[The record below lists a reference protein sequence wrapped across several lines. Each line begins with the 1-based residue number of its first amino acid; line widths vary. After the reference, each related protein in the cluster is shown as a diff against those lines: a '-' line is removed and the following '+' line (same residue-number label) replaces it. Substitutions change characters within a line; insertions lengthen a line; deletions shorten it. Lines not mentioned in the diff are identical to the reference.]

1 MDEQVHRTAEAYD
14 EQICRAVAHALA
26 EAGQWQVPTLVNER
40 RWFLGIT
47 RERVDDARMVLPPPD
62 ERAAWRQLYDEGIET
77 YAGDSLSLQHGWEA
91 TLKVV
96 DILNRAGVGIL
107 VGTDFGNPFIFP
119 GTGVHEEMEALVE
132 AGLTPLQALQ
142 AATINPARYLG
153 VTDSLGTV
161 AEGKL
166 ADLVLLDA
174 HPLENITNTQQI
186 HAVILNGQLLRRSDL
201 DALVTELASTHGKN
215 E

>member
-1 MDEQVHRTAEAYD
+1 MHRTAEAYD
-14 EQICRAVAHALA
+14 VQICRAVAHALA

-47 RERVDDARMVLPPPD
+47 RERINDARVALLPPD
-62 ERAAWRQLYDEGIET
+62 ERAIWRQRYKEGVERYT
-77 YAGDSLSLQHGWEA
+77 GDSLSLQRGWEA

-96 DILNRAGVGIL
+96 DVLNRAGVGIL

-119 GTGVHEEMEALVE
+119 GTGVHEEMEALVR
-132 AGLTPLQALQ
+132 AGLTPLEALQ

-153 VTDSLGTV
+153 VTDVLGTV

-174 HPLENITNTQQI
+174 NPLEIITNTQRI
-186 HAVILNGQLLRRSDL
+186 HSVMLNGQLLRRSDL
-201 DALVTELASTHGKN
+201 DALMTELVSTYGKD

>member
-1 MDEQVHRTAEAYD
+1 
-14 EQICRAVAHALA
+14 
-26 EAGQWQVPTLVNER
+26 VP
-40 RWFLGIT
+40 
-47 RERVDDARMVLPPPD
+47 
-62 ERAAWRQLYDEGIET
+62 
-77 YAGDSLSLQHGWEA
+77 YAGDSLSLQRGWEA

-96 DILNRAGVGIL
+96 NVLNRAGVGIL

-119 GTGVHEEMEALVE
+119 GTSVHAEMEALVE
-132 AGLTPLQALQ
+132 AGLTPLEALQ

-166 ADLVLLDA
+166 ADLVLLDGN
-174 HPLENITNTQQI
+174 PLDEITNTQRV
-186 HAVILNGQLLRRSDL
+186 HAVMLNGQLLLRSDL
-201 DALVTELASTHGKN
+201 DALMTEIVSTYGKN